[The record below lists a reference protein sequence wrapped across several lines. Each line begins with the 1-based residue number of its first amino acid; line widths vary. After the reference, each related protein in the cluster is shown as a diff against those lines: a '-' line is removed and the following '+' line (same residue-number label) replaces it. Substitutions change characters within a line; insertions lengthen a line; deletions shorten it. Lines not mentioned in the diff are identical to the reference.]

1 MKTHV
6 MDCKGGEVRR
16 GQVERRGKRK
26 EMLSCSVDPPRRGEG
41 VSIDRNASFISL
53 LTTAHKAIR
62 AVSHYLGHYT

>member
-1 MKTHV
+1 M
-6 MDCKGGEVRR
+6 R
-16 GQVERRGKRK
+16 RRGKRK

-53 LTTAHKAIR
+53 LTTEHKAIR